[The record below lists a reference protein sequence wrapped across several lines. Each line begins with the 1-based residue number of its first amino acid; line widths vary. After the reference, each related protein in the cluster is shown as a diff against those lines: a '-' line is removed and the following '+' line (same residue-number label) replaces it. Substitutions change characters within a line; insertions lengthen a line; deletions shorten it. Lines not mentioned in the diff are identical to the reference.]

1 MDLLSFRVAE
11 LLTEQRIRERHNGAA
26 VRLPVAR
33 REDRSS
39 VKSALATFLVRLG
52 LRLDPAA
59 GEGLGAIDFSLRG
72 EEAR

>member
-1 MDLLSFRVAE
+1 MDLLNFRVAE
-11 LLTEQRIRERHNGAA
+11 LLTEQRMRERENSAA

-33 REDRSS
+33 REDRSR
-39 VKSALATFLVRLG
+39 VKSALATSLVRLG

-59 GEGLGAIDFSLRG
+59 GEGLDAIDFSLRG